1 MLSTHL
7 DPVVVVGSTRTKH
20 GHETA
25 FLKAGVAKQTRAK
38 DRSQLDV
45 ASTCHEK
52 AIPGRQASVCCC
64 RGRIVACNQPAA
76 SQQPASQQC
85 SELAAA
91 RFAEP
96 SAAHFAYRTMEGPM
110 EATALQ
116 RHHKLAEFQA
126 LKTVCSCERVQTAAS
141 DTRVL

>member
-25 FLKAGVAKQTRAK
+25 FLKADVAKQTRAK

-52 AIPGRQASVCCC
+52 AIPGEKGAGREQRQLLRRDSTGCAGLVLLSS
-64 RGRIVACNQPAA
+64 QEAA
-76 SQQPASQQC
+76 MC
-85 SELAAA
+85 
-91 RFAEP
+91 
-96 SAAHFAYRTMEGPM
+96 
-110 EATALQ
+110 
-116 RHHKLAEFQA
+116 
-126 LKTVCSCERVQTAAS
+126 V
-141 DTRVL
+141 